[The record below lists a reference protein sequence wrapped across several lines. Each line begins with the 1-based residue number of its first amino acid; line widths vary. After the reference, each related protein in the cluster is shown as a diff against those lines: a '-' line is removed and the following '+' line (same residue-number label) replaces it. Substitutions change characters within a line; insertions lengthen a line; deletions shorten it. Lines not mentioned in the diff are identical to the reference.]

1 MMERRKRMMPLK
13 DRARAQ
19 LAMSLAGYALDVPV
33 ASVDEDSRDASVALA
48 RKVAMYLASV
58 AFGMSLAR
66 VAAAFGRDRST
77 VGHAC
82 RCIEDLRE
90 DARFDAWMTALER
103 SAAEAP
109 SPFVNMRS
117 VA

>member
-1 MMERRKRMMPLK
+1 MAERRKRVMPLK
-13 DRARAQ
+13 DKARAR
-19 LAMSLAGYALDVPV
+19 LATSLAGYALDVPLS
-33 ASVDEDSRDASVALA
+33 SVEDDGRDAGASFA

-58 AFGMSLAR
+58 VFGMSLAR

-82 RCIEDLRE
+82 RCIEDMRE
-90 DARFDAWMTALER
+90 DARFDTWMEALER

-109 SPFVNMRS
+109 SPFVNVRS
-117 VA
+117 PA